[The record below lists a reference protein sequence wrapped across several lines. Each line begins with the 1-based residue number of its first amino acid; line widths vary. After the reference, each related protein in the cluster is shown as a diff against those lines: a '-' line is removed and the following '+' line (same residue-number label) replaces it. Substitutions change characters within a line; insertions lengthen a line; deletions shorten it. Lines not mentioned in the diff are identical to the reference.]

1 MWQQGSK
8 DPFFSFLPA
17 RAIDKIDE
25 AAAKLA
31 QIVVLPECFNS
42 PYGTN
47 FFPEFAE
54 EVPDGPTW

>member
-1 MWQQGSK
+1 MWQQGWK
-8 DPFFSFLPA
+8 KIPFLSPA

-54 EVPDGPTW
+54 EIPDGPTW

>member
-1 MWQQGSK
+1 MLMK
-8 DPFFSFLPA
+8 LTAA

-25 AAAKLA
+25 AATQLA

>member
-1 MWQQGSK
+1 MPQQGSK
-8 DPFFSFLPA
+8 YSFSTPA